1 MLVEHFLQ
9 VICTEQGIAPKKFD
23 ETAIELL
30 KNYPWPGNIRELRTC
45 INIAMIYSA
54 SSKIDASDIRFI

>member
-30 KNYPWPGNIRELRTC
+30 KNYPWPVNIRELR
-45 INIAMIYSA
+45 NIVERLIILCGTVITADDVNMYM
-54 SSKIDASDIRFI
+54 

>member
-30 KNYPWPGNIRELRTC
+30 KNYPWPGNIRELR
-45 INIAMIYSA
+45 NIVERLILCGTVITADDVNMYM
-54 SSKIDASDIRFI
+54 